1 MIFTSIEIRTTSD
14 NVSKG
19 NIVEFAAATCDVED
33 TTRRWQTFERLID
46 NDTLLGSVN
55 GFVRC
60 ESQLRLIKRINAQ
73 ERSKRSNLLIREN
86 KLVNDFRDW
95 CVEQHDGNDYWDN
108 GFTVVGDQWDRHT
121 LPWLQRH
128 LTGWT
133 TLNHNATLDTGSLC
147 YVEGGHVPR
156 LAEALASLGVDG
168 VKPRKRAV
176 DTCLDVLTV
185 ASRFFCG

>member
-1 MIFTSIEIRTTSD
+1 MILTSIEIRTTSD
-14 NVSKG
+14 NVSRG
-19 NIVEFAAATCDVED
+19 NVVEFAAATCDVED

-46 NDTLLGSVN
+46 NDQILGSVE
-55 GFVRC
+55 GMIRC
-60 ESQLRLIKRINAQ
+60 NSQFNLIKRMKDAN
-73 ERSKRSNLLIREN
+73 KRGNILTREN
-86 KLVNDFRDW
+86 KLVTDFRDW
-95 CVEQHDGNDYWDN
+95 IVDQHDGNDYWED
-108 GFTVVGDQWDRHT
+108 GFTVAGDQWDRYT
-121 LPWLQRH
+121 LPWLRRH

-156 LAEALASLGVDG
+156 LADSLASLGVDG

-185 ASRFFCG
+185 VSRFFCG